1 MLGNLWMLC
10 LCLCFSRAE
19 ARIWAWMLNMPHSPP
34 KEGAKAL
41 RESAPLA
48 KVPTAVCDHD
58 RACGRGFSCDRHFG
72 LCVPLRGEGHY
83 CRRDAQCVRG
93 LSCMFGKCHRSIPNG
108 QEGARCKVD
117 RDCGASMCC
126 ARHHGEQVCKRRL
139 IRGESCY
146 VPAGG
151 LAFSINQICPCDEG
165 LLCRENSASHQRDCR
180 VTGAG
185 NLLKSHEDPLTSD
198 YSKVF
203 LSPTDYVMVSCF
215 PNAII
220 ANVPECPYG
229 WEIEQL
235 SLGGVCYSGIHSPGF
250 YRFII
255 SDLTPKNHSYCGTQS
270 EVRRRAGNQPVNY
283 TFSCMYRAAYLVNN
297 AVFSQR
303 VATVYVNNGS
313 LGTFRSQLSMN
324 VFTNSK
330 FLYAKDAP
338 YVIDT
343 SEIGSEVFIGIEAKG
358 LSNRFKVV
366 INNCWATPTPYST
379 DKKRWSLI
387 INSCSA
393 DNTVTIFENAKDS
406 RSMFKFNSFRFQ
418 RLEKV
423 STVWLHCEV
432 QVCDGDRL
440 NCQPGPCSHR
450 SLASVAEPSGGILTT
465 EFHIKVSGSS
475 NNGHIKGKH
484 DEISLTDISCTW
496 KILDTFRMP

>member
-1 MLGNLWMLC
+1 MASVGAFLMLLPV
-10 LCLCFSRAE
+10 
-19 ARIWAWMLNMPHSPP
+19 AWTCTPQ
-34 KEGAKAL
+34 KA
-41 RESAPLA
+41 
-48 KVPTAVCDHD
+48 
-58 RACGRGFSCDRHFG
+58 
-72 LCVPLRGEGHY
+72 
-83 CRRDAQCVRG
+83 
-93 LSCMFGKCHRSIPNG
+93 
-108 QEGARCKVD
+108 
-117 RDCGASMCC
+117 
-126 ARHHGEQVCKRRL
+126 
-139 IRGESCY
+139 
-146 VPAGG
+146 
-151 LAFSINQICPCDEG
+151 
-165 LLCRENSASHQRDCR
+165 
-180 VTGAG
+180 
-185 NLLKSHEDPLTSD
+185 
-198 YSKVF
+198 
-203 LSPTDYVMVSCF
+203 DYVMVSCF

-235 SLGGVCYSGIHSPGF
+235 SLGGVCYSGTHTPGY
-250 YRFII
+250 YRFSIP
-255 SDLTPKNHSYCGTQS
+255 DLTPKNHSYCGTQAEYVTGKDPKYIFHNS
-270 EVRRRAGNQPVNY
+270 IVSNDTMLTVRNQPVNY

-297 AVFSQR
+297 AVFSQSVFTKPSAFSR

-330 FLYAKDAP
+330 FLYAKDSP

-387 INSCSA
+387 INSCSS

-432 QVCDGDRL
+432 QVCDGERL
-440 NCQPGPCSHR
+440 VCQPGPCSFR
-450 SLASVAEPSGGILTT
+450 SLSSETEPIGGILTA
-465 EFHIKVSGSS
+465 EFHIKGIESS
-475 NNGHIKGKH
+475 NNGHM
-484 DEISLTDISCTW
+484 TDSSVFIMLVVLINTCCDLVNGS
-496 KILDTFRMP
+496 RM

>member
-1 MLGNLWMLC
+1 MAS
-10 LCLCFSRAE
+10 F
-19 ARIWAWMLNMPHSPP
+19 
-34 KEGAKAL
+34 GALLLMFPAALACAPQKA
-41 RESAPLA
+41 
-48 KVPTAVCDHD
+48 
-58 RACGRGFSCDRHFG
+58 
-72 LCVPLRGEGHY
+72 
-83 CRRDAQCVRG
+83 
-93 LSCMFGKCHRSIPNG
+93 
-108 QEGARCKVD
+108 
-117 RDCGASMCC
+117 
-126 ARHHGEQVCKRRL
+126 
-139 IRGESCY
+139 
-146 VPAGG
+146 
-151 LAFSINQICPCDEG
+151 
-165 LLCRENSASHQRDCR
+165 
-180 VTGAG
+180 
-185 NLLKSHEDPLTSD
+185 
-198 YSKVF
+198 
-203 LSPTDYVMVSCF
+203 DYVVVSCF

-235 SLGGVCYSGIHSPGF
+235 SLGGVCYTGIHSPGY

-255 SDLTPKNHSYCGTQS
+255 PDLTPRNHSYCGTQS
-270 EVRRRAGNQPVNY
+270 EYMPGKDPKYIFYNSIVSNDTSLTVRNQPVNY

-297 AVFSQR
+297 AVFSQSVFTKPSAFSR

-393 DNTVTIFENAKDS
+393 DNTVTIYDNAKDS
-406 RSMFKFNSFRFQ
+406 RSTFKFNSFRFQ

-432 QVCDGDRL
+432 QICDGERL
-440 NCQPGPCSHR
+440 FCQPSPCSVR
-450 SLASVAEPSGGILTT
+450 SLSTEVDPNGGILTA
-465 EFHIKVSGSS
+465 EFQIKGDISS
-475 NNGHIKGKH
+475 NNGHVTGT
-484 DEISLTDISCTW
+484 SLFILLLVLVNLCCGLGNGSNVQLDIAVIT
-496 KILDTFRMP
+496 